1 MADRSSVLIYASY
14 VVGCRLR
21 PRGSVSL
28 LLATWEKKTDS
39 AGYMR
44 YEIQLITADDPNIS
58 RDSNTCTCY
67 RKLINLC
74 TTTLQTSLTKPTI
87 CYLHF
92 RAIMEIKCV
101 GQNEDVNTK
110 LYHICSFFPLDDLTK
125 NINPYYNLSGK
136 K

>member
-1 MADRSSVLIYASY
+1 MPPPPSWQRLPSTRH
-14 VVGCRLR
+14 VGR
-21 PRGSVSL
+21 
-28 LLATWEKKTDS
+28 KKTDS

-44 YEIQLITADDPNIS
+44 YEIQLISADDPNIS
-58 RDSNTCTCY
+58 RDSNTCTCF

-87 CYLHF
+87 YYLHF

-110 LYHICSFFPLDDLTK
+110 RSQHLHEHNHICSFFPLDDLTK